1 MADEEPEGTPALRR
15 ANRFAIAAFLAAVTS
30 LLLPWW
36 GLTASLGDVSGD
48 LVPAIRL
55 WSADPQVA
63 HPWAV
68 WLSTGLVVAACVLL
82 FVRVA
87 GASWRH
93 EPVSFRRDVALA
105 AIFLVASCAA
115 AWLWPVEFPFWG
127 MRTYTDNVTGDPS
140 VVTGSPLLGW
150 WMAVVAACLAVAS
163 RAVAKPQP

>member
-1 MADEEPEGTPALRR
+1 MAEAPEGTPPLRR

-36 GLTASLGDVSGD
+36 GLTASLGDVSGE
-48 LVPAIRL
+48 LVPAVRL
-55 WSADPQVA
+55 WGGNPEVA
-63 HPWAV
+63 HSWAV
-68 WLSTGLVVAACVLL
+68 WLSTGLVVVAALLL

-87 GASWRH
+87 AASWRH
-93 EPVSFRRDVALA
+93 EPARFRRDAALA
-105 AIFLVASCAA
+105 AVLLAASCAA

-150 WMAVVAACLAVAS
+150 GMAVVAACLAVAS
-163 RAVAKPQP
+163 RFGTKPQP